1 MKGNGIMSGAD
12 KIRLYKTML
21 LIRCFETKINALFS
35 KGLVY
40 GTTHLCIGQE
50 ASAAATG
57 LVLRKSDFV
66 VGNHRSH
73 GHALAKGLEP
83 QGLMSEM
90 LGRVSGY
97 CRGLGGSQHV
107 ASSEHRLLGTNGIT
121 CGGLP
126 TALGAA
132 FAQKF
137 KGSGDICVAYIGD
150 GATNQGVFHE
160 TMNMAAL
167 WSVPLLVVCENN
179 LYAMSTP
186 LGGHVAAG
194 SEGLGKR
201 GEVDGIRS
209 VVVEDGLDAVA
220 VYSAAVEAVDYTR
233 NECKPHFLIIN
244 TYRTFGHSKSD
255 ARVYRTREEEA
266 EYKQKDSIKRL
277 GDALV
282 SEGDAG
288 AAELDNWKREI
299 REEIDAVVEIALK
312 ERSLSAGE
320 LFDFAAKTGYIYGG
334 TGGVH
339 E

>member
-1 MKGNGIMSGAD
+1 MNGAD
-12 KIRLYKTML
+12 RIRLYKTML
-21 LIRCFETKINALFS
+21 LIRCFETKINSLFS

-57 LVLRKSDFV
+57 LALRKGDYV

-121 CGGLP
+121 CGGMP

-137 KGSGDICVAYIGD
+137 KGSDDICAVYIGD

-186 LGGHVAAG
+186 LSSHAATG
-194 SEGLGKR
+194 SDGLRKR
-201 GEVDGIRS
+201 GEAYGIKT
-209 VVVEDGLDAVA
+209 VVVEDGLDAGA
-220 VYSAAVEAVDYTR
+220 VYEAAVEAVDYTR
-233 NECKPHFLIIN
+233 SRCRPHFLIIN

-266 EYKQKDSIKRL
+266 AFKKKDSLKSL
-277 GDALV
+277 AEELVAGGDADATELKSWK
-282 SEGDAG
+282 SEIKA
-288 AAELDNWKREI
+288 R
-299 REEIDAVVEIALK
+299 IDAVVDSALAEK
-312 ERSLSAGE
+312 SLSAEE
-320 LFDFAAKTGYIYGG
+320 LFEHAEQAGYICEGNGG
-334 TGGVH
+334 RQ
-339 E
+339 

>member
-1 MKGNGIMSGAD
+1 MNGAD

-21 LIRCFETKINALFS
+21 LIRCFETKINSLFS

-57 LVLRKSDFV
+57 MALRKSDYV

-83 QGLMSEM
+83 EGLMSEM

-107 ASSEHRLLGTNGIT
+107 ASLEHHLLGTNGIT
-121 CGGLP
+121 CGGMP

-137 KGSGDICVAYIGD
+137 KGSDDICVVYIGD

-167 WSVPLLVVCENN
+167 WSVPLLIVCENN

-186 LGGHVAAG
+186 LGSHAAMG
-194 SEGLGKR
+194 SNGLRKR
-201 GEVDGIRS
+201 GEAYGIKT
-209 VVVEDGLDAVA
+209 VVVEDGLDAKT
-220 VYSAAVEAVDYTR
+220 VYEAAVEAVDYTR
-233 NECKPHFLIIN
+233 AECKPYFLIIN
-244 TYRTFGHSKSD
+244 TNRTFGHSKSD
-255 ARVYRTREEEA
+255 ARVYRTKEEEA
-266 EYKQKDSIKRL
+266 AYKKKDSLKRF
-277 GDALV
+277 AEELV
-282 SEGDAG
+282 SDGDVH
-288 AAELDNWKREI
+288 AAELKSWKSEI
-299 REEIDAVVEIALK
+299 KGRIDAVADSALE
-312 ERSLSAGE
+312 ERSLSAEE
-320 LFDFAAKTGYIYGG
+320 LFELAEQTGYICNGKRGG
-334 TGGVH
+334 Q
-339 E
+339 